1 MLGKVVH
8 VGRGGGGR
16 ADSKEA
22 EAGDRFTQDR
32 GLRTGSALD
41 VRAV

>member
-8 VGRGGGGR
+8 VGRGGGG